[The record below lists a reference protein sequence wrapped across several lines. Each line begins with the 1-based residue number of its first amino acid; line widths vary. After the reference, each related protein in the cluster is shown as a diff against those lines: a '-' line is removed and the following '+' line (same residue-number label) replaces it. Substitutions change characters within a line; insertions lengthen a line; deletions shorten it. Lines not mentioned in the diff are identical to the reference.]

1 MPTLLSGGLRI
12 DYADAGDGPPVLLV
26 HSSVSG
32 NRQWR
37 KLIALLSAPRAGPMP
52 GPPPAGVKE
61 LGSGPSFLGS
71 GSLRV
76 IAPNLRG
83 YGGSTPWH
91 GGRAQTLAD
100 AAQVVLELID
110 ALQLDAPLR
119 IVGHSFGGAVAL
131 WAAHRLGPRVSHLAL
146 YEPML
151 PGLLAAHGRFEA
163 ARETAALYADVKR
176 LGAAGDWM
184 ALGARFTDYFNGDGA
199 WQTTAPERRQ
209 LVADLLPPNPHEW
222 DACIEPLPADTYSGV
237 CARGLLM
244 RGRRTRPALA
254 EMAALLHQRFTHW
267 RLVDVAGCGHMAP
280 LTHADE
286 INRWIGGFL
295 CGDETARSAGGS
307 EATAT
312 CA

>member
-1 MPTLLSGGLRI
+1 MPTLLRNGLCI
-12 DYADAGDGPPVLLV
+12 DYADAGNGPPVLLV

-37 KLIALLSAPRAGPMP
+37 KLITQ
-52 GPPPAGVKE
+52 
-61 LGSGPSFLGS
+61 LGGRF
-71 GSLRV
+71 RV

-91 GGRAQTLAD
+91 GERAQTLAD
-100 AAQVVLELID
+100 AAQLVLDLVD

-131 WAAHRLGPRVSHLAL
+131 WAAHVLGARVSHLVL

-151 PGLLAAHGRFEA
+151 PGLLTAHGRFEVA
-163 ARETAALYADVKR
+163 KETAALYAEVKR
-176 LGAAGDWM
+176 LSAAGDWM

-199 WQTTAPERRQ
+199 WHASTPERRQ
-209 LVADLLPPNPHEW
+209 GVADLLPPNPHEW
-222 DACIEPLPADTYSGV
+222 DACVEPLPADMFSGV
-237 CARGLLM
+237 RARGLLM
-244 RGRRTRPALA
+244 RGRETRPALA
-254 EMAALLHQRFTHW
+254 AMAALLHQRFTHW
-267 RLVDVAGCGHMAP
+267 RLIDVAGCGHMAP

-286 INRWIGGFL
+286 INRRIGEFL
-295 CGDETARSAGGS
+295 CGDAAARQADGS
-307 EATAT
+307 EAPAT

>member
-1 MPTLLSGGLRI
+1 MTTLLHRGLRI
-12 DYADAGDGPPVLLV
+12 DYADAGNGAPVLLV

-37 KLIALLSAPRAGPMP
+37 KLMAQ
-52 GPPPAGVKE
+52 
-61 LGSGPSFLGS
+61 LGGSF
-71 GSLRV
+71 RV

-91 GGRAQTLAD
+91 GERAQTLAD
-100 AAQVVLELID
+100 AAQVVLDLID
-110 ALQLDAPLR
+110 ALELDAPLR
-119 IVGHSFGGAVAL
+119 IVGHSFGGA
-131 WAAHRLGPRVSHLAL
+131 RVSHLAL

-151 PGLLAAHGRFEA
+151 PGLLTAHGRFEA
-163 ARETAALYADVKR
+163 ARETAALYTDVKR

-199 WQTTAPERRQ
+199 WRTTAPERRQ
-209 LVADLLPPNPHEW
+209 LVAELLPPNPHEW
-222 DACIEPLPADTYSGV
+222 DACIEPLPADTFSGV

-244 RGRRTRPALA
+244 RGRQTRPALA
-254 EMAALLHQRFTHW
+254 EMAALLHRRFAHW

-286 INRWIGGFL
+286 INRWIGEFL
-295 CGDETARSAGGS
+295 RGDAPAWLAGGS
-307 EATAT
+307 EAA
-312 CA
+312 AISA

>member
-1 MPTLLSGGLRI
+1 MPTLLRNGLRI
-12 DYADAGDGPPVLLV
+12 DYADAGEGPPVLLV

-37 KLIALLSAPRAGPMP
+37 KLIAQL
-52 GPPPAGVKE
+52 
-61 LGSGPSFLGS
+61 S
-71 GSLRV
+71 GSFRV

-91 GGRAQTLAD
+91 GGCTQTLAD
-100 AAQVVLELID
+100 AAQVVLDLVD

-131 WAAHRLGPRVSHLAL
+131 WAAHVLGARVSHLAL

-151 PGLLAAHGRFEA
+151 PGLLTAHRRFEA

-184 ALGARFTDYFNGDGA
+184 ALGARFTDYFNRDGA
-199 WQTTAPERRQ
+199 WQATAAERRQ
-209 LVADLLPPNPHEW
+209 LIAELLPPNPHEW
-222 DACIEPLPADTYSGV
+222 DACIAPLPADTFSGV
-237 CARGLLM
+237 RARGLLM
-244 RGRRTRPALA
+244 RGRRTRPALT
-254 EMAALLHQRFTHW
+254 EMAALLHRRFTRW
-267 RLVDVAGCGHMAP
+267 RLVDLAGCGHMAP

-286 INRWIGGFL
+286 INRWIGEFL
-295 CGDETARSAGGS
+295 CADEAAHASES
-307 EATAT
+307 EATAI